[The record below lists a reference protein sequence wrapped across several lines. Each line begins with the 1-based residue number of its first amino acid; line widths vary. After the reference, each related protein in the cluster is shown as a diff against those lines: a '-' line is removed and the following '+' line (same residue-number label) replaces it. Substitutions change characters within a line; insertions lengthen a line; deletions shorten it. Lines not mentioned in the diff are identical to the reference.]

1 MTPNLPPLDKDPY
14 ALAYR
19 YNEYMEQYP
28 LHFLQHRNP
37 YYKKLLANLPDP
49 RPDAM
54 ADRSRAIR
62 YAKDHYEGLYE
73 LKDIRR
79 IVGDGVGVDT
89 DDGTTEEIEAGTE
102 DAIPVLEESWPVVT
116 VTKLVSVTADV
127 NTDVVVNVGIL
138 GTGVTGL

>member
-79 IVGDGVGVDT
+79 IVGWLDDGVVSESRRARENGRVEGEKEE
-89 DDGTTEEIEAGTE
+89 DD
-102 DAIPVLEESWPVVT
+102 
-116 VTKLVSVTADV
+116 
-127 NTDVVVNVGIL
+127 
-138 GTGVTGL
+138 